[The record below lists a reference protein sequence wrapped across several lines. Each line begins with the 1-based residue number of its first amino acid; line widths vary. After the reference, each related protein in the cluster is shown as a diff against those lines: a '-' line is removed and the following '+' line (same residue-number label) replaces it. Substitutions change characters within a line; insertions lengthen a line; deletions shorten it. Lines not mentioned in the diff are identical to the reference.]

1 MRRIAI
7 LLGVVLLLVACDSQS
22 GASFS
27 DAQATFSAG
36 VHAPTDAPLVPSST
50 SQPPTP
56 APTRMPLPPTPTIAP
71 PVSQVVKVGN
81 LRSEPRIAADTVVAL
96 ICPDDTVAFLSRAV
110 IGDSS
115 WYRVRIETIAADC
128 DPQRAQAGTEGWV
141 SSVLLGAPSYA
152 FEHYAAAA
160 QLVLPT
166 TVRSTPTPKPTATP
180 RPVVRAA
187 PAAPSGGRIGAIC
200 KDGTRSS
207 ATGRGACSHH
217 GGVAQWLYSP

>member
-1 MRRIAI
+1 
-7 LLGVVLLLVACDSQS
+7 L
-22 GASFS
+22 

-36 VHAPTDAPLVPSST
+36 VHAPTDAPPVFPST
-50 SQPPTP
+50 PLPPTP
-56 APTRMPLPPTPTIAP
+56 VPARTPRPPTPTIAP

-81 LRSEPRIAADTVVAL
+81 LRSEPRIAADTVVGL
-96 ICPDDTVAFLSRAV
+96 ICPDDTVAVLSRAV

-115 WYRVRIETIAADC
+115 WYHVRLETTAADC
-128 DPQRAQAGTEGWV
+128 APQRARAGTEGWA

-152 FEHYAAAA
+152 FEHYAAEA

-166 TVRSTPTPKPTATP
+166 AVRSTPTPKPTVTP

-187 PAAPSGGRIGAIC
+187 PAAPIGGRIGAIC

-217 GGVAQWLYSP
+217 GGVARWLYSP